1 MKQENKENIY
11 RNIRRGLYVQVAEG
25 ENKSRIRLILASLT
39 ILLVAS
45 ALLFTATLIETGRT
59 NQYSYFFGETEQK
72 VNEELVFIG
81 TEQMIDMNALATYLN
96 LEKSSLFS
104 EMSFKS
110 GITQTSF
117 TDGSNVAVVNGND
130 FVMSTGAVIK
140 NGYCM
145 IPISAAKSLINGL
158 TIEVSDNKTT
168 VTHDGRSVYM
178 ITTNPDVTYVTDV
191 SAYMPYIK
199 SKNAYI
205 YVLANKQNPIGKDF
219 VPDNLTEIP
228 EKYRK
233 SEPIYLNFIAEQALE
248 AMMQDMLYLGFDDVY
263 VTSAYRK
270 YSYQE
275 WLFNY
280 YIEQEMKSGIT
291 REEAIEIVLT
301 YSSEPGKSEHQTGLC
316 VDFTTKSING
326 VVDDAFATTEVFA
339 WLRDNAWKYGFV
351 LRYPE
356 DKVAITGY
364 SYESWHYRFVGLEVA
379 SIMHQTGLCYEE
391 YLEAYNTGENK

>member
-25 ENKSRIRLILASLT
+25 ENKSRIRLILASLA

-205 YVLANKQNPIGKDF
+205 YVLANKQNPLGKDF

-248 AMMQDMLYLGFDDVY
+248 AMMQDMLHLGFDDVY